1 MTEQRTVTISLPPEL
16 AKRVDAIADRENRS
30 RSELF
35 REALRQYLERQ
46 DRWERIFALG
56 SETAKRTG
64 LDEAAIMKAV
74 KSSRRSSIKR

>member
-1 MTEQRTVTISLPPEL
+1 MSEQRTVTISLPPEL
-16 AKRVDAIADRENRS
+16 AKRVDAAADQEGRS

-56 SETAKRTG
+56 EATAKRSG
-64 LDEAAIMKAV
+64 LDEAAVLKAV
-74 KSSRRSSIKR
+74 KAKRHTSSKR

>member
-1 MTEQRTVTISLPPEL
+1 MSEQRTVTISLSPEL
-16 AKRVDAIADRENRS
+16 AKRVDAAAGQEGRS

-56 SETAKRTG
+56 EDTAKRTQ
-64 LDEAAIMKAV
+64 LDEAAVMKAV
-74 KSSRRSSIKR
+74 KSRRRASAKE